1 MIFIQCIGSAADDF
15 LQTKEKM
22 ISLFLAPLGF
32 LQMPH
37 WLYCIEVSLNIC
49 VFTHTHTQTHTPFS
63 HLVNW
68 GLSMKTSQMDNKVLF
83 LLYAEIRL

>member
-1 MIFIQCIGSAADDF
+1 MIFIQCIGLAADDF

-22 ISLFLAPLGF
+22 ISLFLAPIGF

-49 VFTHTHTQTHTPFS
+49 VFTHTHTPFS
-63 HLVNW
+63 HLVNR

-83 LLYAEIRL
+83 LLHPEIRL

>member
-49 VFTHTHTQTHTPFS
+49 VFTHTHTHTHTP
-63 HLVNW
+63 
-68 GLSMKTSQMDNKVLF
+68 LSP
-83 LLYAEIRL
+83 I